1 MFMHD
6 DSANSFIEVSQAL
19 IHFRGSY
26 LMQLRDF
33 KEGLNPQAIGV
44 FLQDILRQKKL
55 PSKPSG
61 EKSKKNYAG
70 NQSLP
75 IHGRTYFW

>member
-1 MFMHD
+1 MFMLD

-33 KEGLNPQAIGV
+33 KEGIESPGQWG
-44 FLQDILRQKKL
+44 FF
-55 PSKPSG
+55 
-61 EKSKKNYAG
+61 AG
-70 NQSLP
+70 HIEVEETP
-75 IHGRTYFW
+75 E